1 MSPLPLVRRQ
11 RRCFRCLKMY
21 HITQNCNSKIRCSV
35 CNGKHHV
42 TICKGKSQ
50 EPAAGDA
57 KGKDSDQY
65 THVGAA
71 HMTKRGTGILLPS
84 AMVMSVMICLVG
96 FLFTTLVVVCDWSQ
110 YESVARTCRTVVH
123 IRGQAILA
131 NICCCS
137 MSHKFRLVKL
147 CGSCRGDNVL
157 KMIFQMRGQVAATGF
172 RYTCPQHIP
181 SIAKNVILLPL
192 HVHETDTHVLSF
204 CVWRPLYALECFISF
219 GIWFF

>member
-11 RRCFRCLKMY
+11 RRCFRCLEMY
-21 HITQNCNSKIRCSV
+21 HITQNCHSKIRCSV
-35 CNGKHHV
+35 CNGNDHV

-71 HMTKRGTGILLPS
+71 HMTKRGIGILLPS

-123 IRGQAILA
+123 IRGQGIFA

-137 MSHKFRLVKL
+137 MFHKKDWLNFVGPVAGKKFLQN
-147 CGSCRGDNVL
+147 SCCTSL
-157 KMIFQMRGQVAATGF
+157 KMIVQMRGQVTATCF
-172 RYTCPQHIP
+172 RYTCLQHIP
-181 SIAKNVILLPL
+181 
-192 HVHETDTHVLSF
+192 
-204 CVWRPLYALECFISF
+204 
-219 GIWFF
+219 

>member
-57 KGKDSDQY
+57 KGKDSNQY

-123 IRGQAILA
+123 IRGQGIFA

-137 MSHKFRLVKL
+137 MFHKKDWLNFVGPVAGKKFLQN
-147 CGSCRGDNVL
+147 SCCTSL
-157 KMIFQMRGQVAATGF
+157 KMIVQMRGQVTATCF
-172 RYTCPQHIP
+172 RYTCLQHIP
-181 SIAKNVILLPL
+181 
-192 HVHETDTHVLSF
+192 
-204 CVWRPLYALECFISF
+204 
-219 GIWFF
+219 